1 MSLDTDELLV
11 RLNEMAEE
19 PAPAD
24 PLDIAGAIRVGRRR
38 LVRRRLARTAGVGVL
53 ACAVGLG
60 VFVLPG
66 GGTEVSAAKGG
77 VGHGTLQG
85 TDPLVAPY
93 GFGWL
98 PAGFNN
104 LGSGWI
110 TSGEKGVEQQPEAIA
125 LLRGNDAVNISYY
138 RLDKG
143 EQPTLDG
150 FVKGKI
156 VTGTEVATA
165 PINGMPAFWGVLP
178 GMPQRQQLFW
188 KLPDGQLAG
197 LEGDNLPGHVADPAG
212 TLRRIAAEMREGDHP
227 VPLPLRIS
235 GLPKEFML
243 RNVTLTTN
251 LNNNASWTEM
261 VQYAT
266 PSGVVF
272 SIWATAGPGWQGG
285 AAGTGTVSVTTKGVL
300 VSAFKENQSNTASL
314 DAIGGLKGVLNHV
327 VVLGNDS
334 ANWTTEAFLP
344 Q

>member
-1 MSLDTDELLV
+1 MSLDTDDLPARLHEL
-11 RLNEMAEE
+11 ADA

-24 PLDIAGAIRVGRRR
+24 LIDIGGAVKVGRRR
-38 LVRRRLARTAGVGVL
+38 LLRRRLARTAGVGVL

-60 VFVLPG
+60 VLVLPG

-77 VGHGTLQG
+77 AGSGTLQG
-85 TDPLVAPY
+85 ADPLVAPY

-98 PAGFNN
+98 PPSFNSIGAGW
-104 LGSGWI
+104 S
-110 TSGEKGVEQQPEAIA
+110 TSGQKGTETQPEAIA
-125 LLRGNDAVNISYY
+125 LLRGNDAVSISYY

-143 EQPTLDG
+143 EQPALDG
-150 FVKGKI
+150 FAKGKM
-156 VTGTEVATA
+156 VQGTEVAAT
-165 PINGMPAFWGVLP
+165 PVNGMPAFWVELP
-178 GMPQRQQLFW
+178 GAPQHQQLFW

-197 LEGDNLPGHVADPAG
+197 LDGENLAGRVADPAG
-212 TLRRIAAEMREGDHP
+212 TMHRIAADMREGDHL

-235 GLPKEFML
+235 GLPKEFQL

-251 LNNNASWTEM
+251 LNNDLSWTEM

-272 SIWATAGPGWQGG
+272 SIWATAGSGWSNT
-285 AAGTGTVSVTTKGVL
+285 AGTDTVSVTTKGVL
-300 VSAFKENQSNTASL
+300 VSVFKENEADTASL
-314 DAIGGLKGVLNHV
+314 DAIGGLKGVLDHV

>member
-1 MSLDTDELLV
+1 MSLDTDDLQLRLHEL
-11 RLNEMAEE
+11 AEE

-24 PLDIAGAIRVGRRR
+24 LVDIAGAIRVGRRR

-77 VGHGTLQG
+77 TSSGTLSG
-85 TDPLVAPY
+85 PDPLVAPY

-98 PAGFNN
+98 PAEFNSI
-104 LGSGWI
+104 GVGMVDSAQ
-110 TSGEKGVEQQPEAIA
+110 KGTESQPEAIA

-143 EQPTLDG
+143 EQPDLTG
-150 FVKGKI
+150 FANGKI
-156 VTGTEVATA
+156 VNGTEVATT
-165 PINGMPAFWGVLP
+165 PINGMPAFWVELP
-178 GMPQRQQLFW
+178 GMPQRQQLYW

-197 LEGDNLPGHVADPAG
+197 LDGENLPGQVADPAV
-212 TLRRIAAEMREGDHP
+212 TLRRIAADMREGDHL

-235 GLPKEFML
+235 GLPKEFSL

-251 LNNNASWTEM
+251 LNGNRSWTEM
-261 VQYAT
+261 AQYAT

-272 SIWATAGPGWQGG
+272 NIWATAGTGWEGGTPG
-285 AAGTGTVSVTTKGVL
+285 AATVTTKGVL
-300 VSAFKENQSNTASL
+300 VSVFKQNQADAASL